1 MFIACNGSYKLLSLH
16 HQIRKAQSGV
26 ALIELLVALV
36 LFVVSLVVLS
46 QMQMRSVMQS
56 FDNHQRSIALWQ
68 GKALIARMSA
78 NNSPAALAAYQ
89 KQLINVH
96 PCTSSPPKQCEGT
109 LANPDVAACDTQDM
123 AGFDVWVTFCGDSGL
138 DSELVDYTAELNC
151 PGGCIP
157 GANINLRITWISKAT
172 DSDSGLREAKV
183 NHDGVATDANLDF
196 ISLDFRS

>member
-1 MFIACNGSYKLLSLH
+1 MFIARNGSYKIMSLAN
-16 HQIRKAQSGV
+16 QRRKAESGI

-36 LFVVSLVVLS
+36 LFAVCVVVLS

-56 FDNHQRSIALWQ
+56 FDSHQRSFALWQ

-78 NNSPAALAAYQ
+78 NNSSNALAAYQ
-89 KQLINVH
+89 KHVLNMR
-96 PCTSSPPKQCEGT
+96 PCASAPVKQCEGT
-109 LANPDVAACDTQDM
+109 PSNPDAAACDAQEM

-138 DSELVDYTAELNC
+138 DSTLVDYTAELNC

-157 GANINLRITWISKAT
+157 GANINLRISWVSKST
-172 DSDSGLREAKV
+172 DNDSELREAKV
-183 NHDGVATDANLDF
+183 TRDGVSTDANLDF